1 MPGSLSGGARCHNKS
16 GRVSIGGAVSA
27 RSNFGFGK
35 KKLFGDFTS
44 KSHRTDRERIFWGQP
59 SCSHGRE
66 RERERE
72 KARYIV
78 AVPTGTNKQNFSFFW
93 RNPKSQK
100 RSGEPARDGFSV
112 DRPSIR
118 LGFGFALPPSVP
130 PSVVS
135 LCVAH
140 SNYAFSDAHRS
151 HRTFGVLFV
160 EWKGARINE

>member
-1 MPGSLSGGARCHNKS
+1 MQCLPALILVSGKRNSSGISLQRVTGQTESEFFGGS
-16 GRVSIGGAVSA
+16 RVVPMG
-27 RSNFGFGK
+27 
-35 KKLFGDFTS
+35 
-44 KSHRTDRERIFWGQP
+44 
-59 SCSHGRE
+59 E

-72 KARYIV
+72 SALHCGGSHRNEQ
-78 AVPTGTNKQNFSFFW
+78 TEFLFFW

-100 RSGEPARDGFSV
+100 GSGEPARDGFSV

-118 LGFGFALPPSVP
+118 LGFGFASLPS
-130 PSVVS
+130 SVVS

-140 SNYAFSDAHRS
+140 SNYAFSDAHRP

>member
-1 MPGSLSGGARCHNKS
+1 MQCLPALILVSGKRNSSGISLQRVTGQTESEFFGGS
-16 GRVSIGGAVSA
+16 RVVPMG
-27 RSNFGFGK
+27 
-35 KKLFGDFTS
+35 
-44 KSHRTDRERIFWGQP
+44 
-59 SCSHGRE
+59 
-66 RERERE
+66 ERERE

-118 LGFGFALPPSVP
+118 LGFGFALPPSLP